1 MTVTAGRR
9 RRAGGLPPLIP
20 TPPNRGEGEGGR
32 RASVNGERG
41 LTVKERKEEKR
52 VPSSY
57 LEILASTPSRMTT
70 NWGRRADG
78 RIRQGIVQPPPSR
91 RRETFETL
99 KRRGVGTTRG
109 RHESAAFNSKA
120 SANQATS

>member
-1 MTVTAGRR
+1 MTVTAGP
-9 RRAGGLPPLIP
+9 AKAHGGGGLPPFIP
-20 TPPNRGEGEGGR
+20 TPPNRGEGEEGR

-78 RIRQGIVQPPPSR
+78 RTRQG
-91 RRETFETL
+91 
-99 KRRGVGTTRG
+99 G
-109 RHESAAFNSKA
+109 AARSA
-120 SANQATS
+120 SAEPSAGDV